1 MAGNELTALGS
12 EMKALVATIALLCL
26 SKASI
31 RAATIALV
39 MMAGADASHAAEWLL
54 SCSGSKR
61 DIANDFQVERVP
73 GFLIF
78 VDWDADKLVLQDAPE
93 LPALVVTI
101 ARPDFIE
108 ARGFFSDGATPKEIR
123 FTSHLG
129 SPGPQDWKTHIVT
142 TSPGDLNR
150 MTAATKTRTSRV
162 QSLTYSNVDLNCRV
176 EHVSQ

>member
-1 MAGNELTALGS
+1 MAGNELTTLGS
-12 EMKALVATIALLCL
+12 EMKALLATIALLCL

-39 MMAGADASHAAEWLL
+39 MMAGAGASDAAEWLL

-61 DIANDFQVERVP
+61 DIVNDFQVERVP

-129 SPGPQDWKTHIVT
+129 SPGPEDWKTHIVT
-142 TSPGDLNR
+142 TRPGDLNR
-150 MTAATKTRTSRV
+150 MTAATKTRTSGV
-162 QSLTYSNVDLNCRV
+162 KSLTYSNLDLICRV

>member
-1 MAGNELTALGS
+1 MFRRS
-12 EMKALVATIALLCL
+12 SSVVATSREGHRSLRSGLE
-26 SKASI
+26 
-31 RAATIALV
+31 R
-39 MMAGADASHAAEWLL
+39 ASHAAEWLL

-78 VDWDADKLVLQDAPE
+78 VDWEADKLVLQDAPE

-129 SPGPQDWKTHIVT
+129 SPGPQDWRTHIVT

>member
-1 MAGNELTALGS
+1 MRPTIGFLGS
-12 EMKALVATIALLCL
+12 GTPAVQGQWVAAFVQRLRELGWIEGRNLTIEYRWAEG
-26 SKASI
+26 SAD
-31 RAATIALV
+31 RAV
-39 MMAGADASHAAEWLL
+39 
-54 SCSGSKR
+54 
-61 DIANDFQVERVP
+61 

-101 ARPDFIE
+101 ARPDFID

-129 SPGPQDWKTHIVT
+129 SPGPEDWKTHIVT
-142 TSPGDLNR
+142 TRPGDLNR
-150 MTAATKTRTSRV
+150 MTAATKTRTSGV
-162 QSLTYSNVDLNCRV
+162 KSLTYSNLDLICRV

>member
-1 MAGNELTALGS
+1 LL
-12 EMKALVATIALLCL
+12 ATIALLCL

-39 MMAGADASHAAEWLL
+39 MMAGAGASDAAEWLL

-61 DIANDFQVERVP
+61 DIVNDFQVERVP

-123 FTSHLG
+123 FYEPSWQSRSGRLEDAHRDNTSWR
-129 SPGPQDWKTHIVT
+129 P
-142 TSPGDLNR
+142 
-150 MTAATKTRTSRV
+150 
-162 QSLTYSNVDLNCRV
+162 
-176 EHVSQ
+176 

>member
-1 MAGNELTALGS
+1 
-12 EMKALVATIALLCL
+12 MKALVATIALLCL

-78 VDWDADKLVLQDAPE
+78 VDWEADKLVLQDAPE